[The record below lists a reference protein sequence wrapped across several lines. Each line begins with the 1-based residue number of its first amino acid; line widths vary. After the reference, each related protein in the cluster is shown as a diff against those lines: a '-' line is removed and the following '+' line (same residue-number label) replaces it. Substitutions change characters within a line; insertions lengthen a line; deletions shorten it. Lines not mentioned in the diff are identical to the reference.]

1 MTFRE
6 FIEQSLSDF
15 EQHLRNE
22 EPEGSTIETRLRGAR
37 QFAQLLLGEPHQKG
51 EVTTRR
57 PQGDATSRRP
67 QADATNRR
75 FGGPRN

>member
-15 EQHLRNE
+15 EQQLRRE
-22 EPEGSTIETRLRGAR
+22 DPEGPSIDVRLRGAR
-37 QFAQLLLGEPHQKG
+37 QFALLLLGEPHERG
-51 EVTTRR
+51 EATTRR
-57 PQGDATSRRP
+57 PQGEATSRRT

>member
-22 EPEGSTIETRLRGAR
+22 EPEGSTIEMRLRGAR

-51 EVTTRR
+51 DVTT
-57 PQGDATSRRP
+57 RRP